1 MAAPLAL
8 VVGSYNHDYAWRVER
23 APQAGQTLRG
33 DAFRTA
39 PGGKGFNQAVACARQ
54 GVPTAFIAA
63 IGADAAGDGA
73 RRLAADEGI
82 DAHWQTCTDAATGS
96 ACIVVEA
103 HGQNRII
110 VALGANERLD
120 PAFLREREA
129 LFAAAGVLLV
139 QLENGVEATCAALDL
154 AQAHGVLRVLNP
166 APVHDALDGTLLA
179 RCDLVTPN
187 ESEFALMLARTGG
200 ARIDA
205 DTLAGR
211 DDAELHRLARGL
223 GVPSVIVTLGAHGC
237 FVSHED
243 ARRHADARPYYRV
256 AAEHADVVDT
266 TGAGDAFS
274 GALVAALLRGRGRPL
289 RDAVVH
295 ANRCA
300 ALSTEHRGAAE
311 AMPRAA
317 DVERRFGSGSSA

>member
-1 MAAPLAL
+1 MAPPLAL

-23 APQAGQTLRG
+23 APRAGETLRG
-33 DAFRTA
+33 DAFHSA

-54 GVPTAFIAA
+54 GAPTAFVAA
-63 IGADAAGDGA
+63 IGTDAAGDGA
-73 RRLAADEGI
+73 RRLAAAEGI
-82 DAHWQTCTDAATGS
+82 DAHWQACPEAATGS

-120 PAFLREREA
+120 PAFVREREA

-139 QLENGVEATCAALDL
+139 QLENGIEATRAALDL

-166 APVHDALDGTLLA
+166 APVHDALDAGLLA
-179 RCDLVTPN
+179 RCDIVTPN
-187 ESEFALMLARTGG
+187 ESEFALLLERAGG
-200 ARIDA
+200 ARVDA
-205 DTLAGR
+205 DTLAAR

-223 GVPSVIVTLGAHGC
+223 GVASVVVTLAAHGC
-237 FVSHED
+237 FVSH
-243 ARRHADARPYYRV
+243 ADAGRHGDVQAYYRV
-256 AAEHADVVDT
+256 DAERVNVVDT
-266 TGAGDAFS
+266 TGAGDGFS
-274 GALVAALLRGRGRPL
+274 GALVAALLRRGDRPL

-300 ALSTEHRGAAE
+300 ALSTERRGAAE

-317 DVERRFGSGSSA
+317 DVELRFGSGSRA